1 MLSQKH
7 GDEKAHLPAQ
17 HTCSCLREA
26 PCSAPATLLCS
37 QRAQG
42 RVSPSVLPQCPFLLT
57 MSKQPYVILQTELT
71 HSTGLK
77 WTQVSTKDV
86 TRCSPAHGHKKPSKW
101 TTREIPHMA
110 ATRSTLCS
118 CILKV
123 NCTLLRNWK
132 SCSLFHSMRKVPNR
146 GNRLSTLPT
155 TDRFC

>member
-57 MSKQPYVILQTELT
+57 MSNLT
-71 HSTGLK
+71 WYYRQNWH
-77 WTQVSTKDV
+77 TQRALNGHRTKDV

>member
-1 MLSQKH
+1 MLIY
-7 GDEKAHLPAQ
+7 HLPAEFFSVVPETWCRESPP
-17 HTCSCLREA
+17 TCTAHLQLPSGG
-26 PCSAPATLLCS
+26 TMLCS
-37 QRAQG
+37 GHPA
-42 RVSPSVLPQCPFLLT
+42 LLT
-57 MSKQPYVILQTELT
+57 ASSRKGLTLCLASMSIFANYEQPYVILQTELT

-123 NCTLLRNWK
+123 NCTLLRN
-132 SCSLFHSMRKVPNR
+132 
-146 GNRLSTLPT
+146 
-155 TDRFC
+155 